1 MRATIKDVAKLAG
14 VSVAS
19 ISRYLNNK
27 GYISDVTKGK
37 IKQAIQ
43 ELNYQ
48 PNEVARAL
56 FKRQTKTIGVIIP
69 NIRIYFFAELV
80 NYIEY
85 FASKIGFR
93 ILLCNSDYSSE
104 REKEYLEMLKNH
116 QIDGIILASHTLPAE
131 KYISLQ
137 LPVVSIDRHL
147 DDQIPLITSD
157 NEFGGKLAAEKL
169 YKSGCRTVGYFG
181 LMSDKQNVT
190 TIRYDA
196 FKKHC
201 DEFGLEV
208 IAEQP
213 DYKKDI
219 NGQKHSD
226 LELVR
231 NYLRSNE
238 KLEGLFTVD
247 PLALAAIRVCKENKV
262 KIPTEFQIIG
272 YDDLAFAEM
281 TFPSITTIKQPI
293 SQQAEHAV
301 AKLLQLM
308 NGEAVPSRTILPVE
322 LIERESTINV

>member
-27 GYISDVTKGK
+27 GYISDVTKEK
-37 IKQAIQ
+37 IKQAIH

-93 ILLCNSDYSSE
+93 ILLCNTDYSSE
-104 REKEYLEMLKNH
+104 REKEYLAMLKNH
-116 QIDGIILASHTLPAE
+116 QIDGIILGSHTLPVE
-131 KYISLQ
+131 KYKSLQ
-137 LPVVSIDRHL
+137 LPVVSIDRYL
-147 DDQIPLITSD
+147 DDTIPLITSD
-157 NEFGGKLAAEKL
+157 NELGGKLAAEKL
-169 YKSGCRTVGYFG
+169 CKSGCRKVGYFG
-181 LMSDKQNVT
+181 LMTDKQNVT
-190 TIRYDA
+190 TSRYDS
-196 FKKHC
+196 FKKYC

-208 IAEQP
+208 IAKQP
-213 DYKKDI
+213 EYKKDI
-219 NGQKHSD
+219 IGQIHSD

-231 NYLRSNE
+231 NYLKSNE

-247 PLALAAIRVCKENKV
+247 PLALAAIRVCQENGV

-272 YDDLAFAEM
+272 YDDLSFAEM

-293 SQQAEHAV
+293 SHQAEHAI
-301 AKLLQLM
+301 AKLLQLI
-308 NGEAVPSRTILPVE
+308 NGEEVPSRTILPVK